1 VEAKIIMTRNTNKAR
16 SETIRETEQRSH
28 EEYTFEEP
36 DYLAIPDV
44 VKDRFADEGMI
55 LRWIRIEIRGKEDI
69 QNVGKRLQD
78 GWVFVTPEEVSEIA
92 HNSLV
97 REEGRYTGVVCR
109 GDLALVKMPAGKA
122 EARKRF
128 YEDRSREMM
137 DAVNSQLENNND
149 SRMPIS
155 NSSKS
160 SVVQGRMPNFQK

>member
-1 VEAKIIMTRNTNKAR
+1 M
-16 SETIRETEQRSH
+16 
-28 EEYTFEEP
+28 
-36 DYLAIPDV
+36 
-44 VKDRFADEGMI
+44 
-55 LRWIRIEIRGKEDI
+55 
-69 QNVGKRLQD
+69 LQD